1 MSFQVVWPLVQRV
14 DGDSFKSAIKN
25 FVKMN
30 RRLNIE
36 KIIITDQQKH
46 MQATFDYFKYDIR
59 NRVGINFFPANPITL
74 RNLGIRSFVT
84 SPIMSPLMNPLMN
97 PSINPRRFTNTVIN
111 SRSGLTSLVSP
122 SVLRPNPLL
131 PNVGVAAG
139 NLRVGMGAPIIASP
153 PLANVIT
160 PTGPFR
166 GPGVDV
172 GPRVGTAVPL
182 SNVGLGVP
190 SSGPVITSRQAP
202 GIIATPTTVVVG
214 NNALGPLRQRIPQLR
229 NRVSPI
235 PMSFGIL

>member
-1 MSFQVVWPLVQRV
+1 MPFQVVWPLVQRV

-36 KIIITDQQKH
+36 KIIITDQKKH
-46 MQATFDYFKYDIR
+46 MQATFDYYKHDIR
-59 NRVGINFFPANPITL
+59 NRVGINFFPATPITL
-74 RNLGIRSFVT
+74 RNLGITPFIVT
-84 SPIMSPLMNPLMN
+84 SPVMSPVMNPIM
-97 PSINPRRFTNTVIN
+97 NPRRFTNTVVN

-122 SVLRPNPLL
+122 SLLRPNPLV

-139 NLRVGMGAPIIASP
+139 NVRVGMGAPVIASP
-153 PLANVIT
+153 PLANVIS
-160 PTGPFR
+160 PSGPLR

-172 GPRVGTAVPL
+172 GPRVGVATPL

-202 GIIATPTTVVVG
+202 GIVATPSTVVVG
-214 NNALGPLRQRIPQLR
+214 NNALGPLRQRMPRLR
-229 NRVSPI
+229 NVISPI
-235 PMSFGIL
+235 PSNFGIL